1 MGAQRFHISDTNPNN
16 GIGGGGCACSELV
29 NPDQAGPFVIF
40 PGTMMDNNLS
50 PHNVVCIGCLCG
62 AVDKAYHDTN
72 EILSAGEDD
81 EPNVDED
88 DLIL

>member
-1 MGAQRFHISDTNPNN
+1 MGAMRFTISETNPNN

-29 NPDQAGPFVIF
+29 NPDQQGPFVIF
-40 PGTMMDNNLS
+40 PHTEMANNLS

-62 AVDKAYHDTN
+62 AVDKAYNDAS
-72 EILSAGEDD
+72 EILSAGENDT
-81 EPNVDED
+81 PAIED